1 MSIGIPYVFGL
12 FLLISLVSVRIGMAV
27 MGHFGI
33 LDQPGGHKQH
43 PIATPFVGGFGVFA
57 ALIVSVHFAHTFFP
71 DVPSHA
77 LWALTIGGTLIC
89 VTGLADDVWRI
100 SFRVRLVIQTLVAL
114 IMVFLGGIE
123 LRSLGAIIVDGDLL
137 LGWLSLPLTVFATV
151 GLINALNMIDGID
164 GISGTLSF
172 ISLACIAFLA
182 GRADNGAYMVLC
194 VALMGGISG
203 FLAFNLRYPTNRRAR
218 VFLGDNGSMLLGF
231 IFAWLFVALSQGDQ
245 RTMTPV
251 TALWLLAVP
260 LMDTVR
266 VTLRRLL
273 TGSSP
278 FRADRNHL
286 HHLFIRAGFRVSD
299 TVWIVSSVH
308 FALAAVGIAGYLFD
322 AQEKLLFALYLALF
336 AVYFVLTADAQ
347 RFVLRLRRIN
357 VALGLPSVFAHGVF
371 IGHFEKT
378 VSREVVE
385 ILKSELTDL
394 EDFRLSLHRINARA
408 LGSRNIYGIVE
419 VECHDDEA
427 SIARIHRLMT
437 RLKARLS
444 HHASVRV
451 HLLLQRSA
459 DNDRRARLA
468 IDADSAPL
476 PSQRKADRRE
486 ELCHPA
492 MYSAIGHKDRAPRTI
507 VPLIESTH
515 SAV

>member
-1 MSIGIPYVFGL
+1 LSIGITYVFGL
-12 FLLISLVSVRIGMAV
+12 FMLISLISVRVGMAV

-43 PIATPFVGGFGVFA
+43 TIATPFVGGFGVFA
-57 ALIVSVHFAHTFFP
+57 ALIVTLHFSRAFFP
-71 DVPSHA
+71 EVPPHI
-77 LWALTIGGTLIC
+77 LWALTIGGALIFA
-89 VTGLADDVWRI
+89 TGLADDVWRI
-100 SFRVRLVIQTLVAL
+100 SFRVRLAIQTLVAL

-123 LRSLGAIIVDGDLL
+123 LHSLGAIVVDSDLL
-137 LGWLSLPLTVFATV
+137 LGWLSLPFTVFATV

-182 GRADNGAYMVLC
+182 GRVDDGAYLVLC
-194 VALMGGISG
+194 VAIMGGIAG

-231 IFAWLFVALSQGDQ
+231 VFAWLLIALSQDEQ
-245 RTMTPV
+245 RAMTPV

-266 VTLRRLL
+266 VTLRRIW

-299 TVWIVSSVH
+299 TVWIVSCVH
-308 FALAAVGIAGYLFD
+308 FALAAVGIAGFLLGLP
-322 AQEKLLFALYLALF
+322 EKLMFALFLASF
-336 AVYFVLTADAQ
+336 AAYFALTAYPQ
-347 RFVLRLRRIN
+347 RFVLGLRRIN
-357 VALGLPSVFAHGVF
+357 FALGLPSVFAHGVF
-371 IGHFEKT
+371 VGYFEKT

-385 ILKSELTDL
+385 TLKSELIDL
-394 EDFRLSLHRINARA
+394 DGFRLSLHRISARA
-408 LGSRNIYGIVE
+408 LGARNIYGIVE
-419 VECHDDEA
+419 IECHDDEE

-437 RLKARLS
+437 HLKARLA
-444 HHASVRV
+444 HHSGVRV
-451 HLLLQRSA
+451 HLLLQRSKE
-459 DNDRRARLA
+459 NDRRDRPATDTGGA
-468 IDADSAPL
+468 QPQC
-476 PSQRKADRRE
+476 QRKADRRE

-515 SAV
+515 SAI